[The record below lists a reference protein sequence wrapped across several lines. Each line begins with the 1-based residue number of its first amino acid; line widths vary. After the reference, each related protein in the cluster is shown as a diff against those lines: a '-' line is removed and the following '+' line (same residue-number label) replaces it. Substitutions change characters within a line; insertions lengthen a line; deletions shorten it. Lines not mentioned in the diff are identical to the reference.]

1 MISLKD
7 LETSNA
13 YIISNDIKEDQEI
26 LEFLQS
32 HGYIPCFTS
41 AWYDKNRASYCRAYF
56 RIGKLYKLV
65 DISFD
70 DKVTYYHLNEIQ
82 EYNQY
87 PDELAIGDKVFIDTS
102 KYPEIQG
109 RIGVLDKIDNYKGK
123 ITYRVDIYGC
133 SNSKSTDGL
142 YLFDKSQIT
151 KVETKAGKEATVTLC
166 DDRGYDAEEFDALYN
181 AKFDTNSIKE
191 RFEGED
197 NKMKLLEIYR
207 DRKIDKLFKDMDTA
221 QDKAW
226 EKNSTYKVL
235 KELAEKTKTKDG
247 YLFNFN
253 FIFMPDSVRE
263 EIDKIHKDK
272 EEKEIQLNRLINEV
286 EAQLVECE
294 TYEQKINVLKAYE
307 ILDEKGRVN
316 A

>member
-7 LETSNA
+7 LENSNA

-26 LEFLQS
+26 LEFLKS
-32 HGYIPCFTS
+32 HGYTPCFTPV
-41 AWYDKNRASYCRAYF
+41 WYDKNRASYCRAYF
-56 RIGKLYKLV
+56 RIGKSHKLV

-70 DKVTYYHLNEIQ
+70 DKVTYYHVNEIQ
-82 EYNQY
+82 EYHQY
-87 PDELAIGDKVFIDTS
+87 SDELSVGDKVFIDTS

-109 RIGVLDKIDNYKGK
+109 RIGVLNKIDNYKGK

-133 SNSKSTDGL
+133 SNNKSTDGL
-142 YLFDKSQIT
+142 YLFDRSQII
-151 KVETKAGKEATVTLC
+151 KVETKAGKEATLTLC

-181 AKFDTNSIKE
+181 AKFDNMEE
-191 RFEGED
+191 RFEEGD

-226 EKNSTYKVL
+226 EKNSTYKAL
-235 KELAEKTKTKDG
+235 KDLAEKTKTKDG

-286 EAQLVECE
+286 EAQLAECE

-307 ILDEKGRVN
+307 ILDEKGKVN